1 MLKFLSLREEHPYF
15 VYEGFQVHENKDFL
29 HIEFHF
35 NLSGKYHFYP
45 ELKLPISQVND
56 KDILSDKGI
65 MNIIFQ
71 VGMVE
76 LISYWKA
83 ACPPKVI
90 IKPYQLDK
98 FQVKWW
104 KKLYFNGLGEFFYLN
119 NINTSINDFMQI
131 ECKAT
136 KKTVKSS
143 IHPNNNTTLIPVGG
157 GKDSIV
163 TLEVMKDSAME
174 SACMIVNPRPASLNS
189 AIIAGFNNED
199 IIQIKRTIHPQLLEL
214 NKNGFLNGHTPFSA
228 LLAFISLL
236 TAMLTKRK
244 YILLSNESSANE
256 ATVNNSN
263 INHQYSKSFEF
274 EQDFRDY
281 VKKYISKEYEYLSL
295 LRPLSEIQ
303 IGKIF
308 SNYNSHFSTFRSCN
322 AGSKTNKWCG
332 ECPKC
337 LFTFIILSPFIH
349 PVVLE
354 NIFGTNLF
362 ENEKLLQT
370 LKELIGV
377 LEVKPF
383 ECVGTKEEI
392 STALNLAIK
401 KYYNMESLPPLLHY
415 FVQTSFYQKNIHDIS
430 KEIEREHNLDE
441 HLLQLIKR
449 HL

>member
-1 MLKFLSLREEHPYF
+1 MQKFLSLRKEYSFF
-15 VYEGFQVHENKDFL
+15 VYEGFQVHENKDSL
-29 HIEFHF
+29 DVKFHF

-45 ELKLPISQVND
+45 ELKLPLRPVND

-65 MNIIFQ
+65 MNMIFQ

-90 IKPYQLDK
+90 VKPYQLDEY
-98 FQVKWW
+98 QLKWW

-119 NINTSINDFMQI
+119 NIHTNMDDFMHI
-131 ECKAT
+131 ECKAA
-136 KKTVKSS
+136 KKTVR
-143 IHPNNNTTLIPVGG
+143 PNIRPYENTTLIPVGG
-157 GKDSIV
+157 GKDSVV
-163 TLEVMKDSAME
+163 TLEILKNSGMNN
-174 SACMIVNPRPASLNS
+174 ACIIVNPRPASLNS
-189 AIIAGFNNED
+189 AIIAGFSSKD

-214 NKNGFLNGHTPFSA
+214 NKEGFLNGHTPFSA
-228 LLAFISLL
+228 LLAFVSLL
-236 TAMLTKRK
+236 VAMLTKRK

-274 EQDFRDY
+274 EQDFRAY
-281 VKKYISKEYEYLSL
+281 VRKYISSHYEYLSL

-303 IGKIF
+303 IAKIF
-308 SNYNSHFSTFRSCN
+308 STYKNHFSTFRSCN
-322 AGSKTNKWCG
+322 AGSKNNKWCG

-337 LFTFIILSPFIH
+337 LFTFIILSPFLH

-354 NIFGTNLF
+354 NIFGKNIFGNENL
-362 ENEKLLQT
+362 LDT

-377 LEVKPF
+377 SEVKPF

-392 STALNLAIK
+392 ATALNLAIK
-401 KYYNMESLPPLLHY
+401 RYYNMESLPLLLRY
-415 FVQTSFYQKNIHDIS
+415 FVQTSFYQENVCDVLG
-430 KEIEREHNLDE
+430 EIESEHNLDE
-441 HLLQLIKR
+441 HLLQLLKS